1 MGSNKM
7 GWLATFTVAL
17 AYSLCALPVMCAG
30 FPAGGYGPG
39 ALQPNL
45 YGATCPQA
53 EAIVRQEVIR
63 GLHTDIGFAA
73 GLVRMHFHDCFV
85 RGCDASILLESTPG
99 NTAERDSPVNNPSL
113 RGFEVVDSAKT
124 RLEDACPGTVS
135 CADILAFAARDS
147 VALSG
152 GPRYDVPGGR
162 RDGTVSLA
170 SEVAD
175 NIPAPTFNLDQLT
188 QSFAAK
194 GLTQEEMVTLSGS
207 NKYVQQCACHLPLL
221 CEHDAFFTGL
231 YILIMAC
238 RRAHHRPGALHSLQR
253 QALQL
258 QRHDGRGG
266 PDPGPAVPG
275 AAAARVPRLFVKWR
289 RRPGPGGA
297 HGATHPVHARHALLL
312 GRPAQP
318 GPLQLRPGA
327 ARQRAHRRAGLAD
340 CLRELPVEAQVRR
353 RHAQDGADPGAHRR
367 HRPDQGQVQRRQLKN
382 PLAIAYYICA
392 QFSDCSNNSTYITLL
407 MCHVPMCCML

>member
-194 GLTQEEMVTLSGS
+194 GLTQEEMVTLSG
-207 NKYVQQCACHLPLL
+207 AH
-221 CEHDAFFTGL
+221 TIG
-231 YILIMAC
+231 
-238 RRAHHRPGALHSLQR
+238 RAHCTAFSDRLYNFSGTTGVADPTLDPPFLA
-253 QALQL
+253 QL
-258 QRHDGRGG
+258 QRACPASSSNGG
-266 PDPGPAVPG
+266 VDPGLVVPMEPRTPYTLDTLYYWG
-275 AAAARVPRLFVKWR
+275 VLRNRGLFNSDQALLASAPTAAQVWQTAYGSYPWKLRFAAAMLKMGQIQVLT
-289 RRPGPGGA
+289 GGT
-297 HGATHPVHARHALLL
+297 G
-312 GRPAQP
+312 QI
-318 GPLQLRPGA
+318 
-327 ARQRAHRRAGLAD
+327 RA
-340 CLRELPVEAQVRR
+340 
-353 RHAQDGADPGAHRR
+353 
-367 HRPDQGQVQRRQLKN
+367 K
-382 PLAIAYYICA
+382 
-392 QFSDCSNNSTYITLL
+392 CSAVN
-407 MCHVPMCCML
+407 